1 MLRNYLKITVRTLQK
16 SKLFSTINI
25 LGLSI
30 GMAACL
36 LIMHYVTFE
45 KSYDTFHNKAGQI
58 YRLRYE
64 RISEDGSAVKFA
76 SCTPPAGNLI
86 RERFPEIEHLAR
98 IFRYQSVIVSYNDN
112 KFTEQRV
119 FHAEPSFIDIFDF
132 NFIKGNPREALAGVN
147 FALISESMAGKYFG
161 AEDPVGKII
170 RIDQKTDY
178 QVAGIFQDVPPNS
191 HLKFDFLLSFEN
203 FAKSSGA
210 DYMENWGHTGMYTY
224 LILKPGSDLNRFK
237 KKIEN
242 LVETEFG
249 EALKYYNMQMILPL
263 QPLKDI
269 HLTSHYMQE
278 FEANGDRD
286 TVNSL
291 FIIALFIIV
300 IAWVNYINLSTARSM
315 TRAKEVALRKTVG
328 GSPGQLMMQF
338 LFETIFLNLLA
349 VLFMLLVLQLSMP
362 FFCRLTGIPP
372 SFPFWEQSWLWL
384 AIAGLFIAGIIFSGI
399 YPVIR
404 LASFKPAVILR
415 GKIDAV
421 QKGISLRKLLVV
433 FQYIMAMAL
442 LTGTLTVY
450 YQIEHMQT
458 RDLGFTI
465 KQILVVKAPR
475 IKDDTYHEKLLSF
488 KEALAGRSD
497 IQKLCLVTEVPG
509 RQIYWDNGGIRKAGE
524 DASKGRNY
532 QIVGV
537 DYDFTDV
544 FDVPFIAGRNFSK
557 SHPTDT
563 DALILNETAVRWMGF
578 ESAEQ
583 ALSQKVDYWGK
594 IYTIIGVLKDY
605 HQQSPRQAFEPHIFR
620 LMPEGR
626 HNLGLFALKIR
637 SEDIPQTIKV
647 IENHYRDF
655 FPGNPFDYF
664 FLDTYFDQQYQSDIR
679 FARIFGIFALL
690 AIFITSLG
698 ILGLVAFTV
707 TRRTKEIGIRKVL
720 GADLPHLFFILTFDI
735 VKLIVLSFILLLPFI
750 YWAIG
755 QWLQSFASR
764 MSFRLDLFVIPLLIT
779 LLFTFI
785 TVASHV
791 LRSATANPVKAL
803 RYE

>member
-1 MLRNYLKITVRTLQK
+1 MFGNYLKITVRTLQK
-16 SKLFSTINI
+16 SKLFSTISI
-25 LGLSI
+25 FGLSI

-45 KSYDTFHNKAGQI
+45 KSYDTFHSKAGQI

-64 RISEDGSAVKFA
+64 RISEDGSAVRFA

-86 RERFPEIEHLAR
+86 RERFPEIAHLAR
-98 IFRYQSVIVSYNDN
+98 IFRYQSVIVSYNDR

-147 FALISESMAGKYFG
+147 SALISESMAGKYFG
-161 AEDPVGKII
+161 SEDPIGKII
-170 RIDQKTDY
+170 RIDNSTDY
-178 QVAGIFQDVPPNS
+178 QIAGIFQDVPHNS

-203 FAKSSGA
+203 FAKSTGP

-224 LILKPGSDLNRFK
+224 LILKPGSDLNHFK

-249 EALKYYNMQMILPL
+249 EALKFYKMQMLLPL
-263 QPLKDI
+263 QPMRDI

-278 FEANGDRD
+278 FEVNGDRD
-286 TVNSL
+286 TINSL

-328 GSPGQLMMQF
+328 GSPRQLMMQF
-338 LFETIFLNLLA
+338 LFETVFLNLLA
-349 VLFMLLVLQLSMP
+349 ILFMFVILQLSLP
-362 FFCRLTGIPP
+362 FFSRLTGIPP
-372 SFPFWEQSWLWL
+372 AFPFWKQSWLWL
-384 AIAGLFIAGIIFSGI
+384 SVAVLFSAGIIFSGI
-399 YPVIR
+399 YPIIR

-415 GKIDAV
+415 GKIYTAQRGV
-421 QKGISLRKLLVV
+421 SLRRILVI

-450 YQIEHMQT
+450 YQIEHMRT
-458 RDLGFTI
+458 RELGFTI
-465 KQILVVKAPR
+465 EQILVVKAPR
-475 IKDDTYHEKLLSF
+475 IKDETYREKILSF
-488 KEALAGRSD
+488 KAALSGRPE
-497 IQKLCLVTEVPG
+497 IKKLCLVTEVPG

-524 DASKGRNY
+524 DASKGKNY
-532 QIVGV
+532 QIVGI

-544 FDVPFIAGRNFSK
+544 FDIPFIAGRNFSK
-557 SHPTDT
+557 NRPSDA

-578 ESAEQ
+578 ESAEK
-583 ALSQKVDYWGK
+583 ALNQKVDYWEK

-605 HQQSPRQAFEPHIFR
+605 HQQSPRQTFEPHIFR

-626 HNLGLFALKIR
+626 HNLGVFALKVQ
-637 SEDIPQTIKV
+637 SENLSETIDLV
-647 IENHYRDF
+647 ENHYNDF

-664 FLDTYFDQQYQSDIR
+664 FLDTYFDQQYQSDFR

-698 ILGLVAFTV
+698 ILGLIAFTV

-720 GADLPHLFFILTFDI
+720 GADLGHLIFILTFDI
-735 VKLIVLSFILLLPFI
+735 VKLIIISFMLLLPFI
-750 YWAIG
+750 YWGIG

-764 MSFRLDLFVIPLLIT
+764 MSIRLDLFIIPLLIT
-779 LLFTFI
+779 LFFTFI
-785 TVASHV
+785 TVATHV
-791 LRSATANPVKAL
+791 LRAATANPVRAL